1 MHPTER
7 DDALRR
13 ALAELDELAG
23 DADREMLA
31 ALRARLDAGRLRVL
45 VVGEAKRGKS
55 TLVNA
60 LLQRSVLPVGVTPLT
75 AVATT
80 VTHGSAEGID
90 VLFLDGRTQRLP
102 LGALEDLV
110 TERSNPANCRRIAGV
125 TVRLDAPILGRGV
138 ELVDTPGT
146 GSVHAHNTAAA
157 ADVLESMDAA
167 VFVLTADPPVSASER
182 DLLTRVAALS
192 VTTFVVL
199 NKADYLDPGALDESL
214 RFTAEVVS
222 GATGQPATI
231 YPLSARAALAGG
243 DPGFGKFRSDFCGYL
258 ESGRP
263 ADVRLSAAA
272 HLRRLTGTLL
282 DAVALQR
289 RAAQMRS
296 GQAAAR
302 VAEFEDRLAA
312 VRARGEDA
320 ADLASAASAR
330 MLAGLNQAAE
340 DEARRLAA
348 ELDARLAGL
357 LDGELSAASP
367 AEIEQR
373 GREQL
378 ARLTMQAVEAWRD
391 AQRDRLEKG
400 LDELDTRLT
409 GELRAEL
416 DAVRGAA
423 AELLGI
429 DLNMPGPG
437 QRLAADLRF
446 FYTTREDVGQ
456 TELLAGAVRRR
467 LPGEMGRR
475 RAREHLRAEAA
486 ALAGSQTGRARAD
499 LQYRL
504 AEATRAL
511 IRAVR
516 ARYSGSTD
524 GLVSALQAAA
534 AHRAGTAADAERAD
548 SALARRERALRG
560 AATLLGN
567 GED

>member
-7 DDALRR
+7 DDALQR
-13 ALAELDELAG
+13 ALAALDDLAG
-23 DADREMLA
+23 PADREALA

-60 LLQRSVLPVGVTPLT
+60 LLERSVLPAGVTPLT

-80 VTHGSAEGID
+80 VTRGSAEGID
-90 VLFLDGRTQRLP
+90 ALFLDGRTERLP

-110 TERSNPANCRRIAGV
+110 TERRNPANCRRIAGV

-182 DLLTRVAALS
+182 DLLTRVAELS
-192 VTTFVVL
+192 VTTFIVL
-199 NKADYLDPGALDESL
+199 NKADYLDPGDLEESL
-214 RFTAEVVS
+214 RFTAGVVS
-222 GATGQPATI
+222 GATGRPARI

-243 DPGFGKFRSDFCGYL
+243 DPGFEKFRSDFCGYL
-258 ESGRP
+258 DSGRP
-263 ADVRLSAAA
+263 ADVLLSAAG
-272 HLRRLTGTLL
+272 HLRRLAGTLL
-282 DAVALQR
+282 DAVVLQR

-296 GQAAAR
+296 GQAAGR
-302 VAEFEDRLAA
+302 VAEFEARLAA
-312 VRARGEDA
+312 LRARGEDA
-320 ADLASAASAR
+320 ADIASAASAR
-330 MLAGLNQAAE
+330 LLAGLNQAAE

-348 ELDARLAGL
+348 ELEARLTGL

-367 AEIEQR
+367 AEIER
-373 GREQL
+373 LGRDEL
-378 ARLTMQAVEAWRD
+378 ARLTMQAVDAWRD
-391 AQRDRLEKG
+391 AQRGRLEKG

-409 GELRAEL
+409 GELKAEL

-429 DLNMPGPG
+429 DLTLPGPG

-446 FYTTREDVGQ
+446 FYTTREEAGQ

-467 LPGEMGRR
+467 LPGEIGRR
-475 RAREHLRAEAA
+475 RAREHLRGEAA

-504 AEATRAL
+504 AEATRGL

-516 ARYSGSTD
+516 GRYSGSTD
-524 GLVSALQAAA
+524 GLASALRAAA

-548 SALARRERALRG
+548 GELAHRESALRG
-560 AATLLGN
+560 VLTLLSD